1 MIPVLTVSWLVL
13 SSFCFVDRNPSVE
26 VISEMAVKKMD
37 KEYQE
42 KVVEKIRKH
51 WLHRKADFTVVE
63 NLIPNLKGE
72 GLEYS
77 DSKDGE
83 KVLWRFQPVHEAW
96 QKHLEVRC
104 ASRLFSFAF
113 PPVVAD
119 AATPNHGP
127 PPGGRI

>member
-1 MIPVLTVSWLVL
+1 M
-13 SSFCFVDRNPSVE
+13 E
-26 VISEMAVKKMD
+26 VISEMAVGKME
-37 KEYQE
+37 KEYKE

-63 NLIPNLKGE
+63 NLIPNLAGE

-83 KVLWRFQPVHEAW
+83 KVLWRFQPVNEAW